1 MKKVLVAAAVL
12 VGVGVLA
19 RRFGP
24 KMGNIDWEKRLE
36 AIPDNAPPKWLFR
49 NITAIREN
57 TDRILE
63 LLESGRAEPARQA
76 PPPPPDH

>member
-1 MKKVLVAAAVL
+1 MVIAAGAVL
-12 VGVGVLA
+12 AGLGVLA

-24 KMGNIDWEKRLE
+24 RMPAMDWEKRIE
-36 AIPDNAPPKWLFR
+36 SMPDNAPPKWMHR

-63 LLESGRAEPARQA
+63 LLESGRSEPAREA
-76 PPPPPDH
+76 PPSPGD

>member
-1 MKKVLVAAAVL
+1 
-12 VGVGVLA
+12 
-19 RRFGP
+19 
-24 KMGNIDWEKRLE
+24 MGNIDWEKRFE
-36 AIPDNAPPKWLFR
+36 AMPDNAPPKWMFR